1 MELEKLQAL
10 ACAISEGSLSAAAER
25 LHYTAS
31 GISRMIASLENEV
44 GFPLLVRKHEGVI
57 PTTECE
63 ALLPAIRDFL
73 ACGENCMRQAARIRG
88 LEVGTVTV
96 GTAYSVYYDLLSE
109 IIGEFR
115 QEHPGIVIQLAGGFS
130 TQLAEQVG
138 QNRIDLCIIS
148 RREGDFAWHALRRD
162 ELVAWLPEHHPSSLQ
177 DAVPHSLFRTEPYID
192 IFPGE
197 DSDNCRFFKE
207 NRLRPKTMY
216 TTTDSHSAC
225 AMVEA
230 GLGIALNNALNSQ
243 GRSSR
248 LKVIPLSPRQYI
260 EIGLAVRRGASPAVE
275 KFAERILGRL
285 QEVQKKK
292 Q

>member
-1 MELEKLQAL
+1 MELEKYQAL
-10 ACAISEGSLSAAAER
+10 VCAIESGSLSAAAER

-31 GISRMIASLENEV
+31 GISRMISALENEV
-44 GFPLLVRKHEGVI
+44 GFPLLVRRHEGVM
-57 PTTECE
+57 PTPECE
-63 ALLPAIRDFL
+63 ALLPAVGDFL

-96 GTAYSVYYDLLSE
+96 GTAYSAYYGLLAE

-115 QEHPGIVIQLAGGFS
+115 QEHPGVMIQLASGFS
-130 TQLAEQVG
+130 TQLAAQVG
-138 QNRIDLCIIS
+138 QRRIDLCIIS
-148 RREGDFAWHALRRD
+148 RREGDFAWHALRED
-162 ELVAWLPEHHPSSLQ
+162 ELVAWLPEHHPNASQES
-177 DAVPHSLFRTEPYID
+177 VPHSLFRTECYID

-197 DSDNCRFFKE
+197 DSDNSRFFKE
-207 NRLRPKTMY
+207 NRLRPNTMY
-216 TTTDSHSAC
+216 TTADSHSAC

-248 LKVIPLSPRQYI
+248 LKVVPLSPRQNV

-275 KFAERILGRL
+275 KFAGRILGRL
-285 QEVQKKK
+285 REMQEKK
-292 Q
+292 